1 MNETNLQDMFLDVN
15 DVCTILKR
23 KPTYCYKVIRELN
36 EELREQ
42 GKYIVDG
49 RIPKRYFEERIGL
62 NVDWKPKNEKRK

>member
-1 MNETNLQDMFLDVN
+1 MSETNLQDGFLDVN

-23 KPTYCYKVIRELN
+23 KPGYCYKVIRELN

-62 NVDWKPKNEKRK
+62 NVDWKPKNS